1 MAITWENLDKLSSY
15 KKLQSLKGAVSVK
28 SALSAARTQQPT
40 GSINDASIK
49 ERLSGILCVVFFK

>member
-28 SALSAARTQQPT
+28 SALSSSDAAGRVKKYSVPMGAGLTYNYAAKQV
-40 GSINDASIK
+40 D
-49 ERLSGILCVVFFK
+49 